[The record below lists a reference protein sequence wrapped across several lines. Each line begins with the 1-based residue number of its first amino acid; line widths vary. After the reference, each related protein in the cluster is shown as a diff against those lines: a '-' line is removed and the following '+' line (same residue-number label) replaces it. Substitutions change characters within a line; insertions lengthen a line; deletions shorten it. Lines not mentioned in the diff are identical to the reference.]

1 MHRDHSIS
9 RRSFLSRT
17 GGALLGFSLLPVA
30 AGCEQNSFAPLSSG
44 TSIPFLTPIQDAN
57 PDNAFF
63 AQYGGQ
69 AAVSNWP
76 GVQQLSRSTWSMRLD
91 GLVNTPLTIT
101 FADIE
106 AASARAIRVLNTLR
120 CIVDE
125 TFVPGLIG
133 NTIWTGIPLRVFL
146 DRAGLDPVLA
156 KRLRFYGT
164 DGFTNNL
171 KLSQVYGPIAQ
182 DLVEPLLVYEM
193 NGAPLTPEHGNPVR
207 LLVPGYYGYKSV
219 KWLSRIEVSG
229 LDEPF
234 GSYQEQLGY
243 VDDGEISTINKV
255 TNPLQ
260 NQTIAAGPFRLFGYA
275 LSGKAGIRTVELSI
289 DGGAYQ
295 PVRILP
301 LSEVLSSNP
310 EIRETV
316 QLQDSG
322 FTYPFRGVWALWEST
337 WDATPGSHV
346 LRVRAVDNNGNTQP
360 ITDDND
366 LDGTNP
372 VFELRVNVT

>member
-1 MHRDHSIS
+1 MNPDHTIT
-9 RRSFLSRT
+9 RRSFLGRT
-17 GGALLGFSLLPVA
+17 GGALLGFSLLPLA
-30 AGCEQNSFAPLSSG
+30 AGCEQNSFAPLANG
-44 TSIPFLTPIQDAN
+44 TSIPFLTPIQDPN

-69 AAVSNWP
+69 AAVPNWP
-76 GVQQLSRSTWSMRLD
+76 GVQQLSRGTWTMLLD
-91 GLVNTPLTIT
+91 GLVDSPLTIT

-106 AASARAIRVLNTLR
+106 AQSARAVRVLNTLR

-133 NTIWTGIPLRVFL
+133 NTIWTGIPLRIFL
-146 DRAGLDPVLA
+146 DQAGLDPVLA
-156 KRLRFYGT
+156 KRLRFYGA

-171 KLSQVYGPIAQ
+171 KISQVYGPIAQ

-229 LDEPF
+229 LDEAF

-243 VDDGEISTINKV
+243 VDDGEISVLNKV

-260 NQTIAAGPFRLFGYA
+260 NQTIAAGSFRLFGYA

-289 DGGAYQ
+289 DDGPFE

-337 WDATPGSHV
+337 WNATPGSHV
-346 LRVRAVDNNGNTQP
+346 LRVRAIDNNGNTQP
-360 ITDDND
+360 VTDEND

-372 VFELRVNVT
+372 IFELRVNVT